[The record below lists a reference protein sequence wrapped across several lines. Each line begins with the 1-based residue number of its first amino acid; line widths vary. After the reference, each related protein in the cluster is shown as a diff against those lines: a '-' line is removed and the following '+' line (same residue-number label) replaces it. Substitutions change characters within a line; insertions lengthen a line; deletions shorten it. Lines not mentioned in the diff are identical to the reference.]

1 MKLADVDL
9 KFIATCSASSIDW
22 KGNYRNPERS
32 LVRYQMMEFLVRL
45 SEDKYVRFNPQINIV

>member
-9 KFIATCSASSIDW
+9 KFIATCSASSVEW

-32 LVRYQMMEFLVRL
+32 LVRF
-45 SEDKYVRFNPQINIV
+45 